1 MLCALGAALCFGVA
15 TTLQA
20 LGARRADEGAGATSL
35 LMSAVRQLPYLLG
48 LAVDAAGFVLEIVA
62 LRTLPVYAVGAALA
76 ASLAVTAVVAG
87 PLLGTR
93 LRGREWGAVA
103 VVCGGLAVLALAS
116 GKEGGGHG
124 GTALRWGVLVAA
136 LVVLAMGAGTKLLD
150 RLPATARSAA
160 LGLAAGFG
168 FGVVE
173 VAVRLLD
180 PLTVRAVLTN
190 PATYALLVG
199 GGAAFLLLT
208 SALHRGSVTAATAG
222 MVLGETIGPALVGV
236 LALDDRTRS
245 GWAPAAVAGFAL
257 AVLGG
262 LALARFGE
270 GGAAGNGAGADPG
283 GGAAGNGGA
292 VSSGSAGTSGSSH
305 RSGSTR
311 SSSRT
316 SR

>member
-1 MLCALGAALCFGVA
+1 MICALGASACFGLA
-15 TTLQA
+15 TALQA
-20 LGARRADEGAGATSL
+20 RGARTAEPGSGAANL
-35 LMSAVRQLPYLLG
+35 LVSAARQLPYILG
-48 LAVDAAGFVLEIVA
+48 LAVDAAGFVLEIIA
-62 LRTLPVYAVGAALA
+62 LRSLPVYAVGAALA

-87 PLLGTR
+87 PLLGAR
-93 LRGREWGAVA
+93 PRGKEWAAVVA
-103 VVCGGLAVLALAS
+103 VCAGLAVLALAS
-116 GKEGGGHG
+116 GKEGGSHG
-124 GTALRWGVLVAA
+124 SPALRWWLLAAA
-136 LVVLAMGAGTKLLD
+136 LLVLALGAGTG
-150 RLPATARSAA
+150 RLTRLTPTARSAV
-160 LGLAAGFG
+160 LGLAAGLG

-180 PLTVRAVLTN
+180 PLTVRGVLTS
-190 PATYALLVG
+190 PALYALLVG
-199 GGAAFLLLT
+199 GAAAFLLLT

-236 LALDDRTRS
+236 LALDDRTRA

-257 AVLGG
+257 AVLGA

-270 GGAAGNGAGADPG
+270 GGESAEAAEPYEAAGPDPVTPG
-283 GGAAGNGGA
+283 SAE
-292 VSSGSAGTSGSSH
+292 SSGTSP